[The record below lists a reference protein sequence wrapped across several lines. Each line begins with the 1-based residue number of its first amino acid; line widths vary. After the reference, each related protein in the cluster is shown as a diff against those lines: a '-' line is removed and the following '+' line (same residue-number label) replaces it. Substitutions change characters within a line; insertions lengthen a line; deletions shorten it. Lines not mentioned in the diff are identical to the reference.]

1 MVYSTNRNKNQE
13 FFLLT
18 FSLSSLFFLSPIAS
32 VIISF
37 FLMTYRS
44 SEVNYIVLFAFFSC
58 LSLSLINS
66 GKVPEN
72 DLLNYQDRFFLVPQI
87 PFLQYAILMGKEPI
101 YFIYS
106 YILFYLTFGNFKLF
120 LFLTSFASYFLV
132 SLSYIKIFKTL
143 NLGFKSIVYGL
154 LTFFL
159 FSNLFSLSAHLIRQF
174 LASSIVLVVLIN
186 IAYLN
191 KQRLF
196 LFLNGVLIHSSAIIF
211 TPAYLLSKNSS
222 KKRFSL
228 ILTAFSI
235 IFLTITQGSKFFL
248 NILPDIEFL
257 KYPFARIAYRKVYVN
272 LGDLGFLNYLV
283 IVFNIIIFYL
293 FSNINWRT
301 RILTFASILILIVT
315 LSFYNDSE
323 IPMRISFYAY
333 LLLPLSIMYSYS
345 LIKKST
351 FKEIIYLSFLI
362 FIGLQ
367 FLLRL
372 KFGSWTYENLDSL
385 LIGILSFV

>member
-1 MVYSTNRNKNQE
+1 MGYSTSLNKNQE

-18 FSLSSLFFLSPIAS
+18 ISLTSLFFLSPLAS
-32 VIISF
+32 VILSF
-37 FLMTYRS
+37 FLMIYRS
-44 SEVNYIVLFAFFSC
+44 SETNYIVLFSFFSC

-87 PFLQYAILMGKEPI
+87 PFLQYALLMGKEPI

-106 YILFYLTFGNFKLF
+106 YLLFYLTFGSFKLF
-120 LFLTSFASYFLV
+120 LFITSFISYFLV
-132 SLSYIKIFKTL
+132 SLSYIKIYKIL
-143 NLGFKSIVYGL
+143 NLSFKSIICCL

-174 LASSIVLVVLIN
+174 LASSIVIIVLIN

-196 LFLNGVLIHSSAIIF
+196 LFLSGVLIHSSAIIF
-211 TPAYLLSKNSS
+211 TPVYLLNKNSS

-228 ILTAFSI
+228 LLITFST
-235 IFLTITQGSKFFL
+235 IFLTITHGSKFFL

-257 KYPFARIAYRKVYVN
+257 KYPFARIAYRKVYVD

-293 FSNINWRT
+293 FSKVNWKT
-301 RILTFASILILIVT
+301 RILTFVSIIILLVT

-345 LIKKST
+345 LIKKSA
-351 FKEIIYLSFLI
+351 FKEVIYLSFLI

-367 FLLRL
+367 FLFRL
-372 KFGSWTYENLDSL
+372 KFGSWTYESLDSL
-385 LIGILSFV
+385 LIGILSFI